1 MINFNFVIK
10 NISNSEIYVAR
21 STNNYYRLQGIGR
34 QCPMYVDGTKN
45 ELTGRQVVD
54 EQTIQYILKLHNEI
68 RSKIAKGRCDQ
79 PIAGCMKPLVRCLR
93 LDQKLIRALFFKTL

>member
-1 MINFNFVIK
+1 
-10 NISNSEIYVAR
+10 
-21 STNNYYRLQGIGR
+21 
-34 QCPMYVDGTKN
+34 MYVGGTKN

-79 PIAGCMKPLVRCLR
+79 PIAGCMKPLVRSLR
-93 LDQKLIRALFFKTL
+93 LYQNQNLYIKYRYELFFEIEYILDFEYELNHFRNGMMSYLV

>member
-1 MINFNFVIK
+1 M
-10 NISNSEIYVAR
+10 
-21 STNNYYRLQGIGR
+21 QGIGR
-34 QCPMYVDGTKN
+34 QCPMYVGGTKN

-79 PIAGCMKPLVRCLR
+79 PIAGCMKPLVRCFLR
-93 LDQKLIRALFFKTL
+93 LEKNLYITYKIYEIECILHFEYEVNYFRNGMLS

>member
-1 MINFNFVIK
+1 MNDFNFVIK
-10 NISNSEIYVAR
+10 NINLEIYVEK
-21 STNNYYRLQGIGR
+21 SGNNYYHLQGIGR
-34 QCPMYVDGTKN
+34 QCPMYVGGTKN

-93 LDQKLIRALFFKTL
+93 LDQKLKHYIPIL